1 MKVSVV
7 IPTYNEEKYIA
18 QCLESLM
25 KQVDKPDE
33 IIVVDNNCKDKTI
46 EIAQSFGVTIVKE
59 TTQGMIP
66 ARNAGF
72 NAAQFEIIARCD
84 ADAILPPDWIK
95 IIKENFANHNIG
107 GLTGPF
113 EYYDMPL
120 TSNNVVMSQ
129 VYLLSLKILLRGNDT
144 LFGSN
149 MVITKSAWE
158 AVRNDVCLNDKKVH
172 EDVDLTI
179 HMVKKGFKIK
189 KDPKLLIKTSARRIK
204 SRPHSFFVEYPIR
217 MAKTLAAHI

>member
-7 IPTYNEEKYIA
+7 IPTFNEEKYIGK
-18 QCLESLM
+18 CLESLE
-25 KQVDKPDE
+25 KQIDEPDE
-33 IIVVDNNCKDKTI
+33 IIIVDNNCTDRTI
-46 EIAQSFGVTIVKE
+46 EIAKTFNVRIVKE

-72 NAAQFEIIARCD
+72 DAAQYEIIARCD
-84 ADAILPPDWIK
+84 ADAILPVDWIK
-95 IIKENFANHNIG
+95 TIKENFSNSQID

-129 VYLLSLKILLRGNDT
+129 LYLTSLKIMLRGNDA

-149 MVITKSAWE
+149 MIIKKSAWE
-158 AVRNDVCLNDKKVH
+158 AVSNDVCLDDKKVH

-204 SRPHSFFVEYPIR
+204 NKPHSFFIEYPIR
-217 MAKTLAAHI
+217 MAKTFAIHI